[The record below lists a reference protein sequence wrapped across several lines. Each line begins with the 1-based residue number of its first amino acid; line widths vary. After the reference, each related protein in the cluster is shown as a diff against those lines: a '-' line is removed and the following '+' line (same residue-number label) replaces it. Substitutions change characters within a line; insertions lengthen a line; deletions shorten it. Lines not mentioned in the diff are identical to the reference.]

1 MPTISEANN
10 MQIRPPMD
18 VMITLQVG
26 DDVPL
31 TYSGY
36 SSAKVAD
43 GRLNEPNRKMMP
55 LTDLQG
61 DGYPLD
67 YTCILYDPEYHLPN
81 HEKWGVRSNIGEPCS
96 VTITSTASIGYVSAW
111 ADGCESV
118 TYNGNTYELVAG
130 SVNLYVEDTT
140 ATITFNPLYEDRRVE
155 VSLLAS
161 GSYYI
166 FNNDSIIS
174 CVVSLR
180 SDLSIINPTLPES
193 EIELQIFQDEDISER
208 LASIPD
214 ETLITYTAGY
224 PDEMSQ
230 VRNFYLAEKIT
241 WSDNVMTI
249 RAVDAVHKLDV
260 QLPTATLITSG
271 LYDNP
276 EIDED
281 GFVTFIKACLRY
293 AGIEHG
299 GELIAEHAPCQGSHV
314 YIPLMSLREA
324 ISRII
329 AWGRFDT
336 IPELRYGFWFNY
348 VDAGIPM
355 LHTDY
360 SDALWDIYEEDCG
373 DVKKDVARNIKEI
386 KMPVTKISLPQST
399 STYATEVGTGTWI
412 YGSGVFLD
420 FDDNVAAWT
429 VKDAAGNT
437 ILSLRSDRD
446 STSSAERVKNA
457 LNDYDLYGLMQS
469 GLPIGCF
476 NSGWGNF
483 YTQVMPWNS
492 NQLTRWNADIGSSVR
507 EDQSVT
513 IFGSKVL
520 EESSI
525 ESFSTGEDDGEIVT
539 LDEAPMPG
547 KLIVKNTEASTQ
559 SYTLYPNIAAQTI
572 LNMSNITGSFKWKG
586 DPRMQP
592 RDSAYFHRVN
602 GVTEL
607 ITIENITITHEGGGT
622 SAEITYRKGRC

>member
-67 YTCILYDPEYHLPN
+67 FTRMLYDPERHPAYLD
-81 HEKWGVRSNIGEPCS
+81 KWGVRSNIGEPCS

-174 CVVSLR
+174 CTVSLR
-180 SDLSIINPTLPES
+180 SDLSLINPTLPES

-224 PDEMSQ
+224 SDDMSQ
-230 VRNFYLAEKIT
+230 TRNFYLSEKIT
-241 WSDNVMTI
+241 WEDNVMTL
-249 RAVDAVHKLDV
+249 RAVDAVHKLDI
-260 QLPTATLITSG
+260 QLPTAVLLVQSRGPAASKKGRTTEESMLQFIRWS
-271 LYDNP
+271 LY
-276 EIDED
+276 
-281 GFVTFIKACLRY
+281 Y
-293 AGIEHG
+293 AGIDVG
-299 GELIAEHAPCQGSHV
+299 PAPEFDCDGTDDS
-314 YIPLMSLREA
+314 SLVCERTTIREA
-324 ISRII
+324 VAKTM
-329 AWGRFDT
+329 AWGRFGEYPT
-336 IPELRYGFWFNY
+336 AWINY
-348 VDAGIPM
+348 VDAGIPK
-355 LHTDY
+355 LNY
-360 SDALWDIYEEDCG
+360 SYSGAEWHIYEEDCG
-373 DVKKDVARNIKEI
+373 DVKRDAARKIKEI
-386 KMPVTKISLPQST
+386 QMPVSTLSFGNSSNYIST
-399 STYATEVGTGTWI
+399 NVGSGTWI
-412 YGSGVFLD
+412 YGSGAFLD
-420 FDDNVAAWT
+420 FDEDVFAWAVRTEQNV
-429 VKDAAGNT
+429 
-437 ILSLRSDRD
+437 SLASVRSDASD
-446 STSSAERVKNA
+446 DYSAEFEKNA
-457 LNDYDLYGLMQS
+457 IDTYWLRGLMEQ
-469 GLPIGCF
+469 GLPMG
-476 NSGWGNF
+476 SMGTF

-492 NQLTRWNADIGSSVR
+492 IQLSIWNQYVGSSVR
-507 EDQSVT
+507 EDQNLN
-513 IFGSKVL
+513 IIGSK
-520 EESSI
+520 I
-525 ESFSTGEDDGEIVT
+525 QKGTHIQSFATGEDNGEIIK
-539 LDEAPMPG
+539 LDEAPFDG
-547 KLIVKNTEASTQ
+547 RLILHRIDEPAQV
-559 SYTLYPNIAAQTI
+559 LYPDTVVQNI
-572 LNMSNITGSFKWKG
+572 LNMSNVTGSFKWKG

-592 RDSAYFHRVN
+592 RDSAYLHKVN